1 MIRYAEET
9 DFETVRKYDKHISE
23 TELKNAIALKRVLV
37 LYQNGCFAGWLRFNL
52 FWDEIPFVNMLYL
65 FPCRSTPLGMMILKH
80 KSIGYFFFDT
90 IEAYGNPTCPK
101 DSSLVMKWAL

>member
-1 MIRYAEET
+1 LLGNYQIAI
-9 DFETVRKYDKHISE
+9 HID
-23 TELKNAIALKRVLV
+23 AI
-37 LYQNGCFAGWLRFNL
+37 G
-52 FWDEIPFVNMLYL
+52 